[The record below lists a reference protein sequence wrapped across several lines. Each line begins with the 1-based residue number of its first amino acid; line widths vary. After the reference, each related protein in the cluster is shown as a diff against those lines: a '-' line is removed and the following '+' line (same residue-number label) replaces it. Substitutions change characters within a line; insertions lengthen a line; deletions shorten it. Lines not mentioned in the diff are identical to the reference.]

1 MDDWR
6 ESFQVT
12 EGKGT
17 ALSLCKSVQTRLSSL
32 SLLGAPLGAFG
43 CGSRKGSL
51 WATACSVHLGVF
63 GSAPTLQQSHK
74 GASHPNL
81 LFEDR
86 SNSVCARGFWVPAGS
101 SLLCCR
107 ARGGCSCPSVACLF
121 SWAWSISGRRRWELR
136 WLCWRVGG
144 CVRKISFPTVH
155 S

>member
-1 MDDWR
+1 MIGGKAFRWQR
-6 ESFQVT
+6 EKEQRWACARVSKPGSPVCLCW
-12 EGKGT
+12 EHHWEHLVVGVGK
-17 ALSLCKSVQTRLSSL
+17 ALFEPQP
-32 SLLGAPLGAFG
+32 AAFIWE
-43 CGSRKGSL
+43 CLARPQH
-51 WATACSVHLGVF
+51 CSK
-63 GSAPTLQQSHK
+63 AIREQ
-74 GASHPNL
+74 SHPNL